1 MARTIEKIKLPVMLV
16 SPMKEL
22 KRIKFPCDA
31 QIKMDGQ
38 RGVIIKRDGVVTVYS
53 RNGSTMVGLDKH
65 FESILEGM
73 DNVVLDGEITVTVES
88 GFGFVDRKTG
98 NGMCNKTVVNGDIT
112 AEDIKRF
119 RFTAWDII
127 DVCDFDKGID
137 NRTGSER
144 LEKLQAIPE
153 NGLFEVVKTFHMEN
167 MDEVKVLFNN
177 MLAQGEEGLILKNKD
192 HPWVD
197 KRSKECVKMKAELEA
212 DLTITGFA
220 EGTGKASGMCG
231 AIQCKGTID
240 GQEIVVDVGTGL
252 DDATRIDIW
261 ARQSEL
267 IGTIVEV
274 KYNEV
279 IQAKTDKPASLF
291 LPVFVELRTDKESA
305 N

>member
-1 MARTIEKIKLPVMLV
+1 MLV

-65 FESILEGM
+65 FESILEGI
-73 DNVVLDGEITVTVES
+73 DNVVLDGEITVLDEN
-88 GFGFVDRKTG
+88 GKAHDRKTG

-112 AEDIKRF
+112 PEEISRF
-119 RFTAWDII
+119 RFTAWDLI

-137 NRTGSER
+137 KRTGSER

-153 NGLFEVVKTFHMEN
+153 NKLFSVVMTFHMEN

-177 MLAQGEEGLILKNKD
+177 MLAQGKEGLILKNKD
-192 HPWVD
+192 HPWED
-197 KRSKECVKMKAELEA
+197 KRSKQCVKMKAELEM
-212 DLTITGFA
+212 DLEITGFA
-220 EGTGKASGMCG
+220 EGQGKNSGMCG
-231 AIQCKGTID
+231 AIQCKSKD
-240 GQEIVVDVGTGL
+240 GKIVVDVGTGL
-252 DDATRIDIW
+252 NDADRIDIW
-261 ARQSEL
+261 GRQEEL